1 MGNSTWLAL
10 FFKCM
15 WECFK
20 NSSVWVRRRWF
31 IAKTQASVNSVQ
43 SVLGEKETAGGR
55 AFWILLSQDTVLK
68 AESQK
73 RWLGGGT
80 KWNRS

>member
-1 MGNSTWLAL
+1 M
-10 FFKCM
+10 
-15 WECFK
+15 
-20 NSSVWVRRRWF
+20 WVRRRWF